1 MSTVA
6 DTTLT
11 TEGSISGGTAPDG
24 SLIDDS
30 GVILSLLVP
39 ESEVGLLLAAYTP
52 ADPLSPD
59 AATARTLARAVLDA
73 LIAHT
78 S

>member
-6 DTTLT
+6 DTTQT

-24 SLIDDS
+24 SIIDSS
-30 GVILSLLVP
+30 GVILTVLVP
-39 ESEVGLLLAAYTP
+39 ESEVELLLAAYSS

-59 AATARTLARAVLDA
+59 TATAVTLARAVLDA
-73 LIAHT
+73 LVAHT